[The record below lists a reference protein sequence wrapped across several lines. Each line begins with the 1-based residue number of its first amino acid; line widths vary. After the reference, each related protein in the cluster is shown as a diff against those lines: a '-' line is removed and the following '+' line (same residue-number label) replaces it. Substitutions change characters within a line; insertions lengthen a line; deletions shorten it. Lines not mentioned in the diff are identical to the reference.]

1 MKINLKIKNLDN
13 RFLNKYFLV
22 SLIIYG
28 LIYIT
33 ITPPLYLT
41 DEYFHFQKAASK
53 QNFYIN
59 KKLSI
64 SEDLDKFIN
73 QEKYSW
79 YFLSEEKNYKYI
91 DNFRTDFK
99 QNFSWDNENL
109 VSAKLGN
116 LKGYPVSGYIFSK
129 IGVNLSKIFTNN
141 IFISYYFGK
150 IFNFLL
156 LVFLVFYLIEKIK
169 KNQYLYYIIL
179 SLPMTLSL
187 MSSYNQDSMLIFY
200 TVTIIYIFSILLDLN
215 KFDKKKLFFLV
226 IFIFLLSL
234 GRPIYISFILLPFV
248 FINFEKIFSKKNYFI
263 ISTVFLT
270 VFLFCLFIYTYPAP
284 NKIDGQLNYI
294 INNPFYF
301 LKVIYNDIKL
311 HTFTYY
317 VQFIGVLGHINIQ
330 LHKLIYIFVTLV
342 FILISIFIFLSL
354 KKIKISK
361 LILIVTI
368 SIISSYILLCISQ
381 YLYFTSF
388 KNIFIQGI
396 AGRYF
401 IPIALISFLIFPK
414 IKQKYNNDNLFK
426 FVLLFFPH
434 INFFSIISAYN
445 FFY

>member
-13 RFLNKYFLV
+13 RFFNKYFLIF
-22 SLIIYG
+22 LIIYG
-28 LIYIT
+28 LIYII
-33 ITPPLYLT
+33 ITPPLYVT

-53 QNFYIN
+53 QNFYFS
-59 KKLSI
+59 KKLSV

-91 DNFRTDFK
+91 ENFSTDFK
-99 QNFSWDNENL
+99 QNFSWDNKNL

-129 IGVNLSKIFTNN
+129 LGINLSKIFTNN

-156 LVFLVFYLIEKIK
+156 LVFLIFYLIKKIK
-169 KNQYLYYIIL
+169 NNQFLYYIIL

-200 TVTIIYIFSILLDLN
+200 TFTIIYFFSSLLDSN
-215 KFDKKKLFFLV
+215 KFDNKKIFFLV

-234 GRPIYISFILLPFV
+234 GRPIYISFILLPLV
-248 FINFEKIFSKKNYFI
+248 FLNIEKVFSKKNYFI
-263 ISTVFLT
+263 ISIVFSIF
-270 VFLFCLFIYTYPAP
+270 VLFCIFIYSYPAP

-294 INNPFYF
+294 ITNPFYF
-301 LKVIYNDIKL
+301 LKVIYSDIKL

-330 LHKLIYIFVTLV
+330 LHKSIYIFVTAV
-342 FILISIFIFLSL
+342 FILILIFVFLSI

-368 SIISSYILLCISQ
+368 SVISSYILLCISQ

-414 IKQKYNNDNLFK
+414 IKQKYNNNNLFK
-426 FVLLFFPH
+426 FVLLLFPH
-434 INFFSIISAYN
+434 INFLSLINAYN

>member
-1 MKINLKIKNLDN
+1 MKINLKIENLDTS
-13 RFLNKYFLV
+13 FLNKYFLA

-28 LIYIT
+28 LIYII
-33 ITPPLYLT
+33 ITPPLYVT

-53 QNFYIN
+53 ENFYFSE
-59 KKLSI
+59 KLSI

-91 DNFRTDFK
+91 DNFSTDFK
-99 QNFSWDNENL
+99 QNFSWDNKNL

-129 IGVNLSKIFTNN
+129 VGINLSKIFTNN

-150 IFNFLL
+150 IFSFLL
-156 LVFLVFYLIEKIK
+156 LMFLIFYLIKKIK
-169 KNQYLYYIIL
+169 NNQFLYYIIL

-187 MSSYNQDSMLIFY
+187 MSSYNQDSMLILY
-200 TVTIIYIFSILLDLN
+200 TITIIYIFSSLLDSN
-215 KFDKKKLFFLV
+215 KFDKKKLFFLI
-226 IFIFLLSL
+226 IFIFLLSI
-234 GRPIYISFILLPFV
+234 GRPIYISFILLSFY
-248 FINFEKIFSKKNYFI
+248 FLNFEKVFSNKNYFI
-263 ISTVFLT
+263 ISIVFLI
-270 VFLFCLFIYTYPAP
+270 FLLFCLFIYNYPIP

-294 INNPFYF
+294 INNPLYF
-301 LKVIYNDIKL
+301 LKVIYTDIKI

-330 LHKLIYIFVTLV
+330 LHKSIYIFVTAV
-342 FILISIFIFLSL
+342 FILISFFMFLSL
-354 KKIKISK
+354 KKIKIFK
-361 LILIVTI
+361 LILIVII
-368 SIISSYILLCISQ
+368 SVISSYILLCISQ

-401 IPIALISFLIFPK
+401 IPMVLISFLIFPK
-414 IKQKYNNDNLFK
+414 IKQKYNNNNLFK
-426 FVLLFFPH
+426 FLLLLFPH
-434 INFFSIISAYN
+434 INFLSVISAYN